1 MLQLFADK
9 NRSQLET
16 AAASLNMQVRKIG
29 KVLDTHWVSSSF
41 RTVSAVLSSYSSL
54 VNTSA
59 GLLTTKHV
67 IRAIERNLNDC

>member
-16 AAASLNMQVRKIG
+16 AAASLNTQVRKIG
-29 KVLDTHWVSSSF
+29 KVLDTRWVLSSF

-67 IRAIERNLNDC
+67 IRAIERNLKDW

>member
-16 AAASLNMQVRKIG
+16 AAASLNTQVRKIG
-29 KVLDTHWVSSSF
+29 KVLDTRWVLSSF

-67 IRAIERNLNDC
+67 IRTIERNLNDC

>member
-16 AAASLNMQVRKIG
+16 AAASLNTQVRKIG
-29 KVLDTHWVSSSF
+29 KVLDTRWVSSSF